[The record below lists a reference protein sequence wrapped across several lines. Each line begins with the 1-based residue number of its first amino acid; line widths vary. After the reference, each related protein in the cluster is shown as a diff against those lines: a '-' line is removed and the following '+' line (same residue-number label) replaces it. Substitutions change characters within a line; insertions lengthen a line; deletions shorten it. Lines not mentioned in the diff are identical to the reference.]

1 MKVILGY
8 QGVMPQ
14 REVEAARKELKGEAI
29 LRLIE
34 GDDEGAAWKNERVG
48 AVRSAAL
55 FGTWM
60 LMVWWGCG
68 LEGWFRGWL

>member
-1 MKVILGY
+1 M
-8 QGVMPQ
+8 
-14 REVEAARKELKGEAI
+14 KGEAI

-55 FGTWM
+55 FWTWM
-60 LMVWWGCG
+60 LTVWWGCG